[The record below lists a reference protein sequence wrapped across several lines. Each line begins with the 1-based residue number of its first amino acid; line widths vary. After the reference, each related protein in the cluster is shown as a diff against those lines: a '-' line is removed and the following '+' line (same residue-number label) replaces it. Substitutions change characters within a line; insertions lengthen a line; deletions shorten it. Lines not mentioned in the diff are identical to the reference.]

1 MENSNGLM
9 DVVTKVI
16 GKMVSSMEKECML
29 LPKELRNMANG
40 KKAKD
45 TVGLD
50 EIMMVNELNLR
61 RNFRFR
67 TLVALMKRK
76 T

>member
-29 LPKELRNMANG
+29 LPKELRNTANG

-45 TVGLD
+45 TVGLE